1 MNGDEQ
7 AGSAE
12 LIAAGRNVDEVQE
25 AIGADWLI
33 YQDLEDLIESSR
45 EGNKNITRFECSVF
59 DGNYITSDVDEIYLR
74 RLEHSRNDAAKQARR
89 KVARLKDQTL
99 VADLYNSD

>member
-1 MNGDEQ
+1 P
-7 AGSAE
+7 AASE

-33 YQDLEDLIESSR
+33 YQDLEDLADACR
-45 EGNKNITRFECSVF
+45 EGNKNVTRFESSVF

-74 RLEHSRNDAAKQARR
+74 RLEHTRNDAAKQTQR
-89 KVARLKDQTL
+89 KVARLQDQIL
-99 VADLYNSD
+99 VADPCNRE